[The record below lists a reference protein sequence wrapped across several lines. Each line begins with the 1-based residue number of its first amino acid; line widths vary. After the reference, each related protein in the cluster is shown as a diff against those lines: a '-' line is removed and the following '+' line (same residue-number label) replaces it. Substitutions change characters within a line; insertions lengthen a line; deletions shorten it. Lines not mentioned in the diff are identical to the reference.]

1 MKELGERQKMI
12 NRNKALKRGLD
23 PEAFTGKYPPKINTS
38 SKYERRVDR
47 RTFGDKKVLF
57 EGGWEE
63 LYKQYIEKNW
73 TERYKEWNDKGAPKL
88 MKWDPCNPRN
98 RETYEAR
105 KDAFDDDEEEIN
117 IMDFQPKEPGKF

>member
-1 MKELGERQKMI
+1 MI
-12 NRNKALKRGLD
+12 NRNKALKKGLD

-47 RTFGDKKVLF
+47 RTFGDKKTLF

-73 TERYKEWNDKGAPKL
+73 TDRNKEHQEKEPKL
-88 MKWDPCNPRN
+88 MNGILQIQ
-98 RETYEAR
+98 ETESNMR
-105 KDAFDDDEEEIN
+105 VEKRHSMMKKITLK
-117 IMDFQPKEPGKF
+117 IL